1 MARPGALA
9 LRASGCDGLV
19 PAHAGRGRPLRARAG
34 RAGFFLGPRMV
45 LARRDDTDARPSI
58 IEQAR
63 PNYLSVFSGKIDR
76 CLWVAE
82 DVARRLRA

>member
-1 MARPGALA
+1 
-9 LRASGCDGLV
+9 
-19 PAHAGRGRPLRARAG
+19 
-34 RAGFFLGPRMV
+34 MV